1 MTRKLLTLA
10 LTALAAV
17 ACSTQQ
23 TEQETVLD
31 ECDVTLGGIAFTHS
45 LNGAAGLVSEADGV
59 ITFSAEPKTDYF
71 RAPNGRVLD
80 NAPILLTEIDNT
92 RPFTFLGHLT
102 PGFTEKGR
110 FNAAALY
117 VFSSPVLWQKFAF
130 EQDMRGLHKVVSV
143 RTMDTSDDNNHDT
156 IRDSASVWYKISSDA
171 TTIAFYFS
179 LDGETW
185 NLIRTYRNNYPEKAY
200 LGISSQAP
208 SDDPCVST
216 FDSLSLTF
224 GTVGNFRLGQQ

>member
-1 MTRKLLTLA
+1 MTKKLLCLA
-10 LTALAAV
+10 LMALSVFSYAQTTDTAR
-17 ACSTQQ
+17 
-23 TEQETVLD
+23 LD
-31 ECDVTLGGIAFTHS
+31 ECSITLCGITFTHS
-45 LNGAAGLVSEADGV
+45 LNGAAGLVSEKDGV
-59 ITFSAEPKTDYF
+59 ITFSAEPHTDYF
-71 RAPNGRVLD
+71 RAPSGRVLD

-92 RPFTFLGHLT
+92 RPFTFKARLT

-156 IRDSASVWYKISSDA
+156 IHDSASVWYKISSDA
-171 TTIAFYFS
+171 TTMAFYFS

-185 NLIRTYRNNYPEKAY
+185 QLIRTYKNNYPQKAY

-208 SDDPCVST
+208 SDNPCVSIL
-216 FDSLSLTF
+216 DSLSLTF
-224 GTVGNFRLGQQ
+224 GTPGSFRLGQ